1 MKNSTSIEILP
12 VQNNYLNQDYSTYFN
27 ANNYQYFD
35 NFQPKQSLKRQ
46 VSSALL
52 SVKNNLLNNTQQIQ
66 AQQQQYPQIQIQQQQ
81 QQIPLVEID
90 LQNTQPLILP
100 TKSEPK
106 IIRIQKKIY
115 KRNTNQ
121 KKLPILMPSRSV
133 DNFGN
138 LMRNITMDN
147 ISYNNNYN
155 NNENIIYDDKN
166 NLALTNN
173 NQISDLTSNEYEI
186 TSPVKKN
193 KFISYIPINEKYFQ
207 DSSKTDIKYQNQNQN
222 LNNNY
227 SNNFTY
233 SDYKKYNHEYYT
245 TNINYNTDII
255 PLENDDKTNNILD
268 TKFNTS
274 MNNLTSNYL
283 QTNDNNDY
291 FSSININ
298 NNNYTEASN
307 INNNNSSINN
317 ISKNLFNYYFENSI
331 NNNNYVQNYAINS
344 NNPNNYTNNNNNIFK
359 IPKLTTSHSSSNIR
373 TNSNNNLIKNN
384 NNNNFV
390 TSQIKIK
397 NPILSRS
404 ISSGNITNYNNKGQN
419 YNMINTHSYNYNY
432 NYHQNQAYK
441 NEYIPQKKIQNI
453 TIIKDPMISKSVNNI
468 YKNDI
473 YSFNQN
479 QNTNNDYTNYSK
491 QDLSS
496 YNSNQLTQNNNSNI
510 NNNYNIN
517 FNININQ
524 DYNNP
529 NNKNNL
535 NNIINQNNPN
545 NYIQIE
551 PPQLE
556 PASNFNLLEFIKV
569 GIVGKGTEGVIYSV
583 KWKKNNK
590 KYALKKGY
598 IKLIEVVKKRQEE
611 INMLKEFRKKTQSD
625 GVINIYGYLCITNK
639 HNCYN
644 FYEIMELAEIDW
656 DQEIERRGQLRL
668 YYPEYELMNI
678 MYQIVHTFSLLQQ
691 NHITHRDI
699 KPQNIIIVNGKYKII
714 DFGNARILKRDGLV
728 IQRIRGSEMYMS
740 PVMFKG
746 YHSKMPRVKHN
757 TFKSDV
763 FSLGM
768 CFLLAA
774 TLSYTPLNTIR
785 EIYDMNIICKVIR
798 NYLGQRYSENVYN
811 ILVNML
817 QVEESSRPD
826 FIQLEN
832 LFRKINGYV

>member
-1 MKNSTSIEILP
+1 MKNSTSMKILP

-207 DSSKTDIKYQNQNQN
+207 DSSKTDIKYQNQN

-344 NNPNNYTNNNNNIFK
+344 NNPNNYTNNNNIFK

>member
-1 MKNSTSIEILP
+1 MKNSTSMKILP

-121 KKLPILMPSRSV
+121 KKFPILMPSRSV

-166 NLALTNN
+166 NLSLTNN
-173 NQISDLTSNEYEI
+173 NQITDLTSNEYEI

-233 SDYKKYNHEYYT
+233 SDYKKYNNEYYI

-268 TKFNTS
+268 TKVNTS

-344 NNPNNYTNNNNNIFK
+344 NNPNNYTNNNNIFK

>member
-1 MKNSTSIEILP
+1 MKNSTSMKILP

-121 KKLPILMPSRSV
+121 KKSPILMPSRSV

-233 SDYKKYNHEYYT
+233 SDYKKYNNEYYT

-268 TKFNTS
+268 TKVNTS

-291 FSSININ
+291 FSNININ
-298 NNNYTEASN
+298 DNNYTEASN

-344 NNPNNYTNNNNNIFK
+344 NNPNNYTNNNNIFK

>member
-1 MKNSTSIEILP
+1 MKNSTSMKILP

-121 KKLPILMPSRSV
+121 KNLPILMPSRSV

-233 SDYKKYNHEYYT
+233 SDYKKYNNEYYT
-245 TNINYNTDII
+245 TNINYNTYII
-255 PLENDDKTNNILD
+255 PLKNDDKTNNIID
-268 TKFNTS
+268 TKINTS

-291 FSSININ
+291 FSNININ
-298 NNNYTEASN
+298 DNNYTEASN

-344 NNPNNYTNNNNNIFK
+344 NNPNNYTNNNNIFK

>member
-1 MKNSTSIEILP
+1 MKNSTSMKILP

-52 SVKNNLLNNTQQIQ
+52 SVKKNLLNNTQQIQ

-121 KKLPILMPSRSV
+121 NKLPILMPSRSV

-155 NNENIIYDDKN
+155 NIIYDDKN

-173 NQISDLTSNEYEI
+173 NQITDLTSNQYEI

-233 SDYKKYNHEYYT
+233 SDYKKYNNEYYT

-268 TKFNTS
+268 TKVNTS

-291 FSSININ
+291 FSNININ
-298 NNNYTEASN
+298 DNNYTEASN

-331 NNNNYVQNYAINS
+331 NNNYVQNYAINS
-344 NNPNNYTNNNNNIFK
+344 NNPNNYTNNNNIFK

>member
-1 MKNSTSIEILP
+1 MKNSTSMKILP

-35 NFQPKQSLKRQ
+35 YFQPKQSLKRQ

-121 KKLPILMPSRSV
+121 KKFPILMPSRSV

-173 NQISDLTSNEYEI
+173 NQITDLTSNEYEI

-268 TKFNTS
+268 TKVNTS

-317 ISKNLFNYYFENSI
+317 ISKNLFHYYFENSI

-344 NNPNNYTNNNNNIFK
+344 NNPNNYTNNNNIFK

-432 NYHQNQAYK
+432 NYHQNQAYN
-441 NEYIPQKKIQNI
+441 NENVPHKKIQNI

-535 NNIINQNNPN
+535 NNIINQNNSN

>member
-1 MKNSTSIEILP
+1 MKNSTSMKILP

-115 KRNTNQ
+115 KRNINQ
-121 KKLPILMPSRSV
+121 KKSPILMPSRSM

-138 LMRNITMDN
+138 LMRSITMDN
-147 ISYNNNYN
+147 TSYNNNYN

-173 NQISDLTSNEYEI
+173 NQITDLTSNEYEI

-233 SDYKKYNHEYYT
+233 SDYKKYNNEYYS

-268 TKFNTS
+268 TKVNTS

-291 FSSININ
+291 FSNININ
-298 NNNYTEASN
+298 DNNYTEASN

-344 NNPNNYTNNNNNIFK
+344 NNPNNYTNNNNIFK

-384 NNNNFV
+384 NNNNFI

-441 NEYIPQKKIQNI
+441 NENVPHKKIQNI

-529 NNKNNL
+529 NNKSNL

>member
-1 MKNSTSIEILP
+1 MKNSTSMKILP

-121 KKLPILMPSRSV
+121 NKLPILMPSRSV

-155 NNENIIYDDKN
+155 NIIYDDKN

-173 NQISDLTSNEYEI
+173 NQITDLTSNEYEI

-233 SDYKKYNHEYYT
+233 SDYKKYNNEYYT

-268 TKFNTS
+268 TKVNTS

-291 FSSININ
+291 FSNININ
-298 NNNYTEASN
+298 DNNYTEASN

-344 NNPNNYTNNNNNIFK
+344 NNPNNYTNNNNIFK

-432 NYHQNQAYK
+432 NYHQNQSYK

>member
-1 MKNSTSIEILP
+1 MKNSTSMKILP

-121 KKLPILMPSRSV
+121 KNLPILMPSRSV

-155 NNENIIYDDKN
+155 NNKNIIYDDKN

-173 NQISDLTSNEYEI
+173 NQITDLTSNEYEI

-233 SDYKKYNHEYYT
+233 SDYKKYNNEYYS

-268 TKFNTS
+268 TKVNTS

-291 FSSININ
+291 FSNININ
-298 NNNYTEASN
+298 DNNYTEASN

-344 NNPNNYTNNNNNIFK
+344 NNPNNYTNNNNIFK

>member
-1 MKNSTSIEILP
+1 MKNSTSMKILP

-291 FSSININ
+291 FSNININ

-344 NNPNNYTNNNNNIFK
+344 NNPNNYTNNNNIFK

>member
-1 MKNSTSIEILP
+1 MKNSTSMKMLP
-12 VQNNYLNQDYSTYFN
+12 VQNNYLNQDYSTYLN
-27 ANNYQYFD
+27 TNNYQYFD
-35 NFQPKQSLKRQ
+35 NFQPQKPLQRQ
-46 VSSALL
+46 VSSSLL
-52 SVKNNLLNNTQQIQ
+52 PVKNNLLNNSQQIQ
-66 AQQQQYPQIQIQQQQ
+66 KKQQQYPQTQIQIQQQQ
-81 QQIPLVEID
+81 HQIPVSEID
-90 LQNTQPLILP
+90 LQKNQPIILP
-100 TKSEPK
+100 TKSEQK

-115 KRNTNQ
+115 KRNINQ
-121 KKLPILMPSRSV
+121 KNPPILMPSRSM
-133 DNFGN
+133 DNFVN
-138 LMRNITMDN
+138 PKKNISMNNT
-147 ISYNNNYN
+147 SYNNNYN
-155 NNENIIYDDKN
+155 NNENIIYNDKIS
-166 NLALTNN
+166 LALSNT
-173 NQISDLTSNEYEI
+173 NQITDLTSNEYEI

-193 KFISYIPINEKYFQ
+193 KFISYIPINDKYFQ

-222 LNNNY
+222 FNNNY
-227 SNNFTY
+227 SNY
-233 SDYKKYNHEYYT
+233 SDYKKYNNEYNN
-245 TNINYNTDII
+245 TNINYNTDIS
-255 PLENDDKTNNILD
+255 PSENNNKMNNILD
-268 TKFNTS
+268 TQINTS
-274 MNNLTSNYL
+274 MNNSTSNYL
-283 QTNDNNDY
+283 QTSDNNDY
-291 FSSININ
+291 FTNSNIN
-298 NNNYTEASN
+298 NSTEASN
-307 INNNNSSINN
+307 INNNNSINN
-317 ISKNLFNYYFENSI
+317 ISKNLFTNFFENTT
-331 NNNNYVQNYAINS
+331 NNNYVQNYSINS
-344 NNPNNYTNNNNNIFK
+344 NNQNNYMNNNNTFQ

-373 TNSNNNLIKNN
+373 GNNNHLIK

-397 NPILSRS
+397 NPILKRS
-404 ISSGNITNYNNKGQN
+404 ISSGNINNNNNNKGQN
-419 YNMINTHSYNYNY
+419 YNFINYHSYNYNY
-432 NYHQNQAYK
+432 NYNQNPAYK
-441 NEYIPQKKIQNI
+441 NEYVPHKKIQNI
-453 TIIKDPMISKSVNNI
+453 TIIKDPMLFKSVNNI

-479 QNTNNDYTNYSK
+479 PNTNNDYNNYAK
-491 QDLSS
+491 QGFNFF
-496 YNSNQLTQNNNSNI
+496 NSNQLAQNNNSNI

-740 PVMFKG
+740 PVMFKA

-757 TFKSDV
+757 TYKSDV

-798 NYLGQRYSENVYN
+798 YYLCQRYSENVYN
-811 ILVNML
+811 ILIYML
-817 QVEESSRPD
+817 QVEENSRPD
-826 FIQLEN
+826 FIQLEY
-832 LFRKINGYV
+832 LFRKINGYT

>member
-1 MKNSTSIEILP
+1 MKNSTSMKILP

-121 KKLPILMPSRSV
+121 KNLPILMPSRSV

-233 SDYKKYNHEYYT
+233 SDYKKYNNEYYT

-268 TKFNTS
+268 TKVNTS

-291 FSSININ
+291 FSNININ
-298 NNNYTEASN
+298 DNNYTEASN

-344 NNPNNYTNNNNNIFK
+344 NNPNNYTNNNNIFK

-373 TNSNNNLIKNN
+373 SNSNNNLIKNN
-384 NNNNFV
+384 NNNNSV

-625 GVINIYGYLCITNK
+625 GITNK

>member
-1 MKNSTSIEILP
+1 MKNSTSMKILP

-121 KKLPILMPSRSV
+121 NKLPILMPSRSV

-173 NQISDLTSNEYEI
+173 NQITDLTSNEYEI

-233 SDYKKYNHEYYT
+233 SDYKKYNNEYYT

-268 TKFNTS
+268 TKVNTS

-344 NNPNNYTNNNNNIFK
+344 NNPNNYTNNNNIFK

-373 TNSNNNLIKNN
+373 SNSNNNLIKNN

-479 QNTNNDYTNYSK
+479 QNTNNDYNNYSK

>member
-1 MKNSTSIEILP
+1 MKNSTSMKILP

-121 KKLPILMPSRSV
+121 KKFPILMPSRSV

-147 ISYNNNYN
+147 TSYNNNYN

-173 NQISDLTSNEYEI
+173 NQITDLTSNEYEI

-233 SDYKKYNHEYYT
+233 SDYKKYNNEYYI

-268 TKFNTS
+268 TKVNTS

-344 NNPNNYTNNNNNIFK
+344 NNPNNYTNNNNIFK

-404 ISSGNITNYNNKGQN
+404 ISSGNIANYNNKGQN

-535 NNIINQNNPN
+535 NNIINQNNSN

>member
-1 MKNSTSIEILP
+1 MKNSTSMKILP

-27 ANNYQYFD
+27 ANNYQYFY

-81 QQIPLVEID
+81 QIPLVEID

-121 KKLPILMPSRSV
+121 KNLPILMPSRSV

-155 NNENIIYDDKN
+155 NNKNIIYDDKN

-173 NQISDLTSNEYEI
+173 NQITDLTSNEYEI

-233 SDYKKYNHEYYT
+233 SDYKKYNNEYYT

-268 TKFNTS
+268 TKVNTS

-291 FSSININ
+291 FSNININ
-298 NNNYTEASN
+298 DNNYTEASN

-344 NNPNNYTNNNNNIFK
+344 NNPNNYTNNNNIFK